1 MSSALPL
8 LFSKIKEKF
17 IYLFIYGC
25 TGSSLLRTG
34 FLWLWRVGAT
44 LHCGVQVSLVS
55 EHRLQA
61 HGLQKL

>member
-44 LHCGVQVSLVS
+44 LHCGVQVLIAVASLGA
-55 EHRLQA
+55 EHRL
-61 HGLQKL
+61 